1 MFSGGSRPWAKGGG
15 RGNRFF
21 FCRFPCRLFF
31 LLRFFLTK
39 IKMGA
44 DPQGPSSRSAIAVLQ
59 STRRRGLQILGRNSN
74 HTKVKHQTK
83 PSAAAKLKRK
93 FSTTG
98 VSFRCF
104 NASKV
109 ILALPPSSNSTASFF
124 RLFMRSFVLTD
135 NSWKVIEEHF

>member
-1 MFSGGSRPWAKGGG
+1 MADPDLELRGGGG
-15 RGNRFF
+15 RGETGF

-31 LLRFFLTK
+31 LLRFFFKTK

-44 DPQGPSSRSAIAVLQ
+44 DPPGPSSRSAIAVLQ

-135 NSWKVIEEHF
+135 NS

>member
-1 MFSGGSRPWAKGGG
+1 MFSGGSRPWAKGGEG
-15 RGNRFF
+15 KPFF
-21 FCRFPCRLFF
+21 FLSLSLPAF
-31 LLRFFLTK
+31 LPSTIFFLTK

>member
-1 MFSGGSRPWAKGGG
+1 MANPDLELRGGKPIFFVAFPAGFSS
-15 RGNRFF
+15 FYD
-21 FCRFPCRLFF
+21 
-31 LLRFFLTK
+31 FFLTK

-44 DPQGPSSRSAIAVLQ
+44 DPPGPSSRSAIAVLQ

-135 NSWKVIEEHF
+135 NS

>member
-1 MFSGGSRPWAKGGG
+1 MADPDLELRGGG
-15 RGNRFF
+15 EGGNRFF
-21 FCRFPCRLFF
+21 LSLSLPAFLPSTIFF
-31 LLRFFLTK
+31 FKTK

-44 DPQGPSSRSAIAVLQ
+44 GPPGPSSRSAIAVLQ

-135 NSWKVIEEHF
+135 NS